1 MKHLTIDTAQ
11 IQDLPS
17 IHHLFR
23 SQLHFPSYY
32 GNNLDAL
39 YDMLSTW
46 DEALTITVLFTEDS
60 QMEQLTCLLQDVGR
74 ENPKIQ
80 LEFLQKK

>member
-46 DEALTITVLFTEDS
+46 DEPLMITVILANGN
-60 QMEQLTCLLQDVGR
+60 QMKQLTHLLQDASR

>member
-1 MKHLTIDTAQ
+1 
-11 IQDLPS
+11 
-17 IHHLFR
+17 
-23 SQLHFPSYY
+23 
-32 GNNLDAL
+32 
-39 YDMLSTW
+39 MLSTW
-46 DEALTITVLFTEDS
+46 DEPLTITVLFTEDS